1 MTKSE
6 IIEKL
11 KALSSSDQRPAS
23 ARMRDYIDWIETALA
38 NGVRRAD
45 IVASLNEG
53 GIPITLKNF
62 EQTLYRERRK
72 KAEEAHQEKQNYL
85 GTGAVNPKT
94 NEAKSTAPA
103 PQAQPVKP
111 TGSTAQ
117 SVSSQIR
124 DAGRN
129 PLADDE

>member
-6 IIEKL
+6 IVEKL

-23 ARMRDYIDWIETALA
+23 ARMRDYMDWIENALA
-38 NGVRRAD
+38 QGVRRAD
-45 IVASLNEG
+45 IVAALNEG
-53 GIPITLKNF
+53 GIAITLKNF

-72 KAEEAHQEKQNYL
+72 KAEKLHL
-85 GTGAVNPKT
+85 GTGAVNPQS
-94 NEAKSTAPA
+94 AKSTAPEV
-103 PQAQPVKP
+103 QAQPVKP
-111 TGSTAQ
+111 AGSTAQ
-117 SVSSQIR
+117 SVSSLIR